1 MVSSVNACP
10 TSDGKEYVMTGS
22 SEKAATVFLNTG
34 GPKLELKFTLK
45 MDGAPRSMDY
55 I

>member
-10 TSDGKEYVMTGS
+10 KSDGNEYVMTGS
-22 SEKAATVFLNTG
+22 SEKTAKVYLNTG
-34 GPKLELKFTLK
+34 GPKLELKWSLK